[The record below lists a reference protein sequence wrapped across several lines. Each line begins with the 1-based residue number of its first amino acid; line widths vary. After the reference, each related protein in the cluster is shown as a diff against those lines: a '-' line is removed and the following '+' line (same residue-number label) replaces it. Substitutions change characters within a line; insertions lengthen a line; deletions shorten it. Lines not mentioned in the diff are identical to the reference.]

1 MKGDPLQILGENK
14 LFQNSFGQIE
24 RIETK
29 IKLNK
34 PGPAQVGAISKAQ
47 K

>member
-1 MKGDPLQILGENK
+1 MSEVYKMLNGVYDKRVTGGMLIANK
-14 LFQNSFGQIE
+14 
-24 RIETK
+24 RI
-29 IKLNK
+29 NK

>member
-1 MKGDPLQILGENK
+1 MKYQVDLKLLINEIL
-14 LFQNSFGQIE
+14 LVIFFSFFKPIVV
-24 RIETK
+24 IY
-29 IKLNK
+29 K